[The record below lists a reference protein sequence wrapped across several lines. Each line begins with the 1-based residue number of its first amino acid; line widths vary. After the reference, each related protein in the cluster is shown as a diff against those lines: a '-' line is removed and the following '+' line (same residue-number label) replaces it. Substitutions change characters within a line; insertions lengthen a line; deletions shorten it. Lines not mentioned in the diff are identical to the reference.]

1 MYLYMHR
8 YCTVMMLPELC
19 VSPHWMS
26 SSLQASL
33 RANPNPWLWTM
44 KWTCLENL
52 VYHFFRQLWLVL
64 GVKLTE
70 INSNWFSRC
79 INLTSKPYPANLPF
93 VTFPTQFHWGVWP
106 QFCTA
111 LGCKKLLGKKRPI
124 PLMWSQGAAY
134 HDISIHFFRFPKFIT
149 WRLCH
154 FCRSVFSIYKVWA
167 STS

>member
-1 MYLYMHR
+1 MNSAITNLNWCTISSINSMYLYMHR
-8 YCTVMMLPELC
+8 YCTVMMLPELW

-79 INLTSKPYPANLPF
+79 INLTSKPYPAKIC
-93 VTFPTQFHWGVWP
+93 HSWH
-106 QFCTA
+106 
-111 LGCKKLLGKKRPI
+111 
-124 PLMWSQGAAY
+124 SQLNFTEEFDLSSVLRLAAR
-134 HDISIHFFRFPKFIT
+134 SCSEKNVRFRWCEAKEQRIMTYPYI
-149 WRLCH
+149 
-154 FCRSVFSIYKVWA
+154 FSD
-167 STS
+167 SQNS